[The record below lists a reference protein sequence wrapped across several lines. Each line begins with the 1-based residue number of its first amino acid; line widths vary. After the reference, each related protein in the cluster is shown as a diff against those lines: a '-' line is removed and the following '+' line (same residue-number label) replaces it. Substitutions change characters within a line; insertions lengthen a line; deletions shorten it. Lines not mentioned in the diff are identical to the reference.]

1 MKTKA
6 IRRFVS
12 LALTLVM
19 VLGML
24 PTTVW
29 AAVAHD
35 APKWGEAM
43 ANAAGRTAEAVRVKL
58 LHSANGPSRETSGG
72 QNDSAHLWICN
83 TGTGLAT
90 TQLYNAYGSVN
101 NSAAG
106 AVYDLASNTLSLTN
120 YNGVGTFLEARAMGE
135 DFTIRLAGS
144 SELDVLLVYGAG
156 YGGSLHIVGDGSLT
170 VNGAGNAARFLNSDP
185 QNPIYEDGLRLYAGG
200 GSAKLTVSAAS
211 ALTVRGYNNG
221 EAIAVKNTTDASG
234 GIDGNLSSGTVRR
247 TSPRVGP
254 VQAQPENPQTENPEY
269 ETTTF
274 HFLCEKDS
282 RLYGVQQFPTHYSI
296 YELTKTETG
305 YTYGA
310 RVATL
315 TSEEAIAEA
324 GYRIICEEGRYIYEV
339 VDGTGA
345 PLSVVSFTPTG
356 AGRPAIR
363 TDSLANGIVGVAYSA
378 ALSAEPSADGKA
390 ITWSASGLPDGLTLN
405 GTTGAISGTPTAA
418 GTYSVVVTASEADGG
433 IASASFTI
441 LVRETVINTES
452 LPNALQ
458 NAEYSA
464 ALSAT
469 GAVGG
474 AITWSI
480 ASGGLPAGL
489 TLIAATGVISG
500 TPTAKGASTFT
511 VTATEEG
518 GGTAAKELTL
528 TVASSVTVT
537 YAPNGGTWSDSTTND
552 KKVVA
557 AEGGTISLAEGPRR
571 EDFTFAGWKCTAPE
585 ASQACG
591 YIYEAGCPFTV
602 SESVT
607 FTAQWERPLTVTY
620 TGPVVLCWATLYG
633 VSGEQKTTLWSG
645 ALTSSIQV
653 DMLSLR
659 GRSYDSLELVAPVD
673 GSSTAIATYT
683 PSGGNKVTQETG
695 AVTLT
700 RSLEYAVLNGVTV
713 TGLTKGSDYTVGKI
727 MHGTCSLSADYL
739 PCLVSANGTYTV
751 GLAGVKGSEKYGSYD
766 WSVEYTGLA
775 LSDAGMLTIDPAA
788 IAQTVAVSGTVT
800 VDQGSGSSKPS
811 GVIVTATQ
819 IVGGVARSVSA
830 ATKYENGTT
839 KYTLHLIPGTEAT
852 FTASYQGQQLSVT
865 DGATLTGSGVTNG
878 RTHNLDALSNL
889 LTVTITPGTAGMT
902 DAEKA
907 LADSYLQNLVRKS
920 SRSWDPDS
928 TVTVKS
934 GGKSWSE
941 GISVTGIS
949 GTTRSCNLDF
959 IETANTTL
967 TVSAN
972 VPGLAAT
979 SGSVELTDS
988 RAKVKFTPAL
998 IPGVVVTL
1006 SATRGADVFT
1016 AWYDGSGNYIG
1027 KSETFGLC
1035 SDRNAHGI
1043 PCPTGATGT
1052 FTVVLLPASYDGCV
1066 ENLAYSALPAG
1077 AELTHWDT
1085 ALTPDGVT
1093 KLSAFD
1099 LSAAA
1104 SENAAFVTKPGSTLT
1119 ASAQS
1124 FSSESDLIAFT
1135 GRIGLDDGCKNGRLI
1150 ELYANMGNSVHDS
1163 ASSSVPRW
1171 LVINGTSYLL
1181 PGTQSSGDYHIDLS
1195 AYNIPL
1201 PCDYTLY
1208 CSPGSVLWEMAVS
1221 LSADV
1226 TYNTGTNAYR
1236 QLIGRAV
1243 VEKPD
1248 AYITTLSSYV
1258 CDEQITVEGTAAA
1271 NRSVTIY
1278 DNNVIVGTATADRY
1292 GDWAAIITLAG
1303 TDARYVTVHSIHSV
1317 GETGV
1322 MSDEITVFHQPGGAQ
1337 LTGFTM
1343 SYTGDE
1349 GRKTVNVGDTYTTGS
1364 GGIRDVSFAVTVKNP
1379 EQLEVLTEG
1388 FNSKVTVKVY
1398 TNDGQI
1404 RFVPATEGPSG
1415 TFVATVGD
1423 LPALVSGAEAMML
1436 PITKT
1441 NPVTDGG
1448 LTIDEGTVEYVH
1460 DLLGQVLDQYNRDNH
1475 TAYTGFSDIW
1485 VNSTP
1490 GELAFMQDGSGNVT
1504 VTAGTASPSQLA
1516 DVKAKM
1522 DETNASLAGSGM
1534 TIEGAAV
1541 QTQNGYDDNSGVA
1554 ATVRAMAAQNR
1565 TVSGTASLITE
1576 QCFFSE
1582 LQTLLYDFRK
1592 TLGLGAEVSMQ
1603 SGSFDLSDAAAADGD
1618 AFLVLS
1624 LSGSGYDISVAYIA
1638 STDSRFYM
1646 RSITAT
1652 FHDSFTGF
1660 PAGFAAATS
1669 RDGAFTVQQSLV
1681 LAREKPMTPY
1691 ERAQLEAQQEAL
1703 KNSWIT
1709 KFINNCRTEDGY
1721 GMLHLELV
1729 IGLFQHVLAST
1740 VGAALTVVDG
1750 FNTLNHMSE
1759 TCQNRYRELRK
1770 FRDDLDEL
1778 KQHPCYQVMK
1788 PTRRSI
1794 CEGLYQK
1801 YVDEADMCSTIQ
1813 ALTGMAVMVCI
1824 STSIVSAAVTV
1835 TGCLPASAVSL
1846 VSGSAGYF
1854 IGNYGQ
1860 IWADNLFTKASD
1872 AYQNCWMITAQ
1883 FIRITAQE
1891 YEGDDCKG
1899 EKKKKKDGI
1908 NGKTIMGN
1916 VFDPSGIVYEGVLE
1930 NPVEGATVMLY
1941 YAADGSGNIPTD
1953 GSGEKNTAGAAANAT
1968 QLKTASGVRSLTPD
1982 DPVQTTGAVGL
1993 YQWFVPEGLWF
2004 VTAEKGG
2011 LTGNSN
2017 GDKAATV
2024 SKSVGIATALLPV
2037 LPPQLDVNIP
2047 LVDNAVP
2054 YVTGVQYTTDGI
2066 YVTFSKYMVDTGGG
2080 TDSALTGSNYT
2091 LMNDTTPIT
2100 ITGVSAVEQGST
2112 PANRGT
2118 PTTTYTRTVKLTTS
2132 EPLTAGTNVT
2142 LTVAPWVTSYAGVP
2156 MGTAYSSGGTARA
2169 PQQLAAPV
2177 FSGAKSTGEAF
2188 SGPTVTALMNRGSAL
2203 TISAEDSAAIY
2214 YTTDGTEPE
2223 VAENGTPSGTT
2234 KRYTGPIAVSGSMT
2248 VKAIAVKLGYITSGA
2263 ATATITQRA
2272 VGTLSDGTPVSANT
2286 SPSSNPSQNG
2296 SGGSGG
2302 GSSTSTVPVTGS
2314 AGSVDLGVKVSNGT
2328 AQLDSLSDADVAK
2341 LVGTDGGNAN
2351 VVMDLS
2357 NLGDKVNT
2365 VSLPAASVTKL
2376 SNALEAHE
2384 GNDSLTIKTAN
2395 GTVKLNENALS
2406 AAANAGS
2413 TGDVALT
2420 IKNVGANTLS
2430 TSERAALGGG
2440 EAEAVYTLG
2449 LTSNGRDVGT
2459 LGGGFAAA
2467 ELPFTAGAEKDALGY
2482 RVYRLNDDGTATLVP
2497 SAVHDGV
2504 VTVRSDRLAK
2514 LAVVYE
2520 PLTERFDDVSAGAYY
2535 SDAVL
2540 WALANGITNGMG
2552 DGRFAPDEPCSR
2564 VQIVTFL
2571 WRAAGCPKPKHATS
2585 GFSDVPDDAWY
2596 SEAVAWAVENGI
2608 TNGMGDGRF
2617 GVDEACTRAQV
2628 MTMLYR
2634 MDGGEAAA
2642 SAAFTDVAS
2651 GQWYSAAIA
2660 WAAANG
2666 ITNGVGDGR
2675 FGVDEPCTRGQI
2687 VTMLYRWFTK

>member
-12 LALTLVM
+12 LALTLAM
-19 VLGML
+19 ALTLL
-24 PTTVW
+24 PVPAW

-43 ANAAGRTAEAVRVKL
+43 ANAAGRTAETVRVKL
-58 LHSANGPSRETSGG
+58 LHSANGPSRDTSGG

-144 SELDVLLVYGAG
+144 SALDVLLVYGAG

-221 EAIAVKNTTDASG
+221 EAIAVKNTTDVSG

-254 VQAQPENPQTENPEY
+254 VQAQPENATDGTAN
-269 ETTTF
+269 F
-274 HFLCEKDS
+274 AFLCEKGTS
-282 RLYGVQQFPTHYSI
+282 LYGVQQSTYYNNGIPVSQYAI
-296 YELTKTETG
+296 YHLTKTETG

-310 RVATL
+310 RVVTL
-315 TSEEAIAEA
+315 ASEEAIAEA
-324 GYRIICEEGRYIYEV
+324 GYSIIYEEGRYIYEV

-345 PLSVVSFTPTG
+345 PLSTVSFTPT
-356 AGRPAIR
+356 AQAANAPEITKTTLNPAYLGR
-363 TDSLANGIVGVAYSA
+363 DYSDTLTA
-378 ALSAEPSADGKA
+378 TPHTEGKA
-390 ITWSASGLPDGLTLN
+390 ITWSLNSGTLPDGLTLESN
-405 GTTGAISGTPTAA
+405 GQLSGTPTKA
-418 GTYSVVVTASEADGG
+418 GRFSFRVQASEADNDTPAFAQYTLSVTAPTITTTALHGLEG
-433 IASASFTI
+433 ASFQPIT
-441 LVRETVINTES
+441 L
-452 LPNALQ
+452 
-458 NAEYSA
+458 A
-464 ALSAT
+464 ATPSN
-469 GAVGG
+469 GG
-474 AITWSI
+474 AITW
-480 ASGGLPAGL
+480 
-489 TLIAATGVISG
+489 AATGLPEGLALNETTGVLSRADG
-500 TPTAKGASTFT
+500 AADGKPEKGNYNII
-511 VTATEEG
+511 VTAAEAG
-518 GGTAAKELTL
+518 GGIASKTLTLSIVEARTAAYEL
-528 TVASSVTVT
+528 
-537 YAPNGGTWSDSTTND
+537 NGGTGASGVSYDPVAVASGEVIALPAAPTKND
-552 KKVVA
+552 EKGA
-557 AEGGTISLAEGPRR
+557 L
-571 EDFTFAGWKCTAPE
+571 DFAGWKVTSVG
-585 ASQACG
+585 ASSFG
-591 YIYEAGCPFTV
+591 YTYNAGNAFTLD
-602 SESVT
+602 EDVT

-620 TGPVVLCWATLYG
+620 TGPAVACWATLYG
-633 VSGEQKTTLWSG
+633 VSGGQKTTLWSG
-645 ALTSSIQV
+645 VLTSSIEADKQ
-653 DMLSLR
+653 SLR

-673 GSSTAIATYT
+673 GSSTTIAAYT
-683 PSGGNKVTQETG
+683 PSGDNKVTQETG
-695 AVTLT
+695 AVELT
-700 RSLEYAVLNGVTV
+700 GGTYAVLNGVTV
-713 TGLTKGSDYTVGKI
+713 TGLTEGTDYTVGKI
-727 MHGTCSLSADYL
+727 MHGTRPLSAGYL

-751 GLAGVKGSEKYGSYD
+751 ELAGVKGSEKYGSYD
-766 WSVEYTGLA
+766 WSVEYSGLT
-775 LSDAGMLTIDPAA
+775 LPDTGMLTINPAA
-788 IAQTVAVSGTVT
+788 ITQTVAVSGTVT

-830 ATKYENGTT
+830 ATKPENGTT
-839 KYTLHLIPGTEAT
+839 KYTLHLIPGKETT
-852 FTASYQGQQLSVT
+852 FSASYQGQQLSITSGGTLAVASDATSVT
-865 DGATLTGSGVTNG
+865 HD
-878 RTHNLDALSNL
+878 LSAISNQ
-889 LTVTITPGTAGMT
+889 LTVTITPDTAGMT
-902 DAEKA
+902 ETEKT
-907 LADSYLQNLVRKS
+907 LADSYLQNLVRNS

-934 GGKSWSE
+934 GGKNWSE

-949 GTTRSCNLDF
+949 GATRSYSLDF
-959 IETANTTL
+959 ISSNSADL

-972 VPGLAAT
+972 VPGLAAMSNNVT
-979 SGSVELTDS
+979 LASS
-988 RAKVKFTPAL
+988 RAEVAFTPAL

-1035 SDRNAHGI
+1035 SDRNAYGI
-1043 PCPTGATGT
+1043 PCPTGAAGT

-1077 AELTHWDT
+1077 AELTHWSAMLT
-1085 ALTPDGVT
+1085 AGRVT
-1093 KLSAFD
+1093 DIGSYS

-1150 ELYANMGNSVHDS
+1150 ELHANMGNSVHDS
-1163 ASSSVPRW
+1163 ASSSVPRR
-1171 LVINGTSYLL
+1171 LVINGTSYVL
-1181 PGTQSSGDYHIDLS
+1181 PGTQSSGDYRIDLS

-1226 TYNTGTNAYR
+1226 TYNTGTKAYR

-1258 CDEQITVEGTAAA
+1258 CDKQITVEGTAAA

-1278 DNNVIVGTATADRY
+1278 DNDVVVGTATADRY
-1292 GDWAAIITLAG
+1292 GDWTAIITLAG

-1317 GETGV
+1317 SATGV
-1322 MSDEITVFHQPGGAQ
+1322 MSDGITVFHQPGGAQ

-1364 GGIRDVSFAVTVKNP
+1364 GGIRSVSFAVTVKNP

-1460 DLLGQVLDQYNRDNH
+1460 SLLNQVLGQYNLQNG
-1475 TAYTGFSDIW
+1475 TTYTGFSQIW
-1485 VNSTP
+1485 EHSTP
-1490 GELAFMQDGSGNVT
+1490 GKVAFMQDGSGNLT
-1504 VTAGTASPSQLA
+1504 VTAGTATDSQLA

-1603 SGSFDLSDAAAADGD
+1603 SGSLDLDNVAGGGD
-1618 AFLVLS
+1618 AFFVLS

-1660 PAGFAAATS
+1660 PASFAAATS

-1703 KNSWIT
+1703 ENSWIT

-1721 GMLHLELV
+1721 GMLHLESV
-1729 IGLFQHVLAST
+1729 ISLSQSLLAST
-1740 VGAALTVVDG
+1740 VGAGLTIWDG
-1750 FNTLNHMSE
+1750 MGSVFKLFGDYHERQEELN
-1759 TCQNRYRELRK
+1759 K
-1770 FRDDLDEL
+1770 FWKDLDEL
-1778 KQHPCYQVMK
+1778 KQHPCYQAMN

-1801 YVDEADMCSTIQ
+1801 YVDEANACSTIMMLTEL
-1813 ALTGMAVMVCI
+1813 ALAVCV
-1824 STSIVSAAVTV
+1824 STSIISALVTISGGLPAAAV
-1835 TGCLPASAVSL
+1835 SI
-1846 VSGSAGYF
+1846 VSGAAGFY
-1854 IGNYGQ
+1854 IAKYGQ
-1860 IWADNLFTKASD
+1860 IWADDLFFKASD
-1872 AYQNCWMITAQ
+1872 AYQQCYMKTAQ
-1883 FIRITAQE
+1883 FIRVTAQE

-1899 EKKKKKDGI
+1899 EKKKKRDGI

-1930 NPVEGATVMLY
+1930 NPVEGATVTLY
-1941 YAADGSGNIPTD
+1941 YAADGNETASGIIKETSL
-1953 GSGEKNTAGAAANAT
+1953 GSGTPTRTPT
-1968 QLKTASGVRSLTPD
+1968 QLLTASGVRGLTPN
-1982 DPVQTTGAVGL
+1982 DPVQVTGADGL

-2011 LTGNSN
+2011 LTGDSN
-2017 GDKAATV
+2017 RDSAATV
-2024 SKSVGIATALLPV
+2024 SGSVGNGTVTATKLLPV

-2047 LVDNAVP
+2047 LVDTAVP

-2066 YVTFSKYMVDTGGG
+2066 YVTFSKYMVDSGNSA
-2080 TDSALTGSNYT
+2080 DSVLTSSNYT
-2091 LMNDTTPIT
+2091 LMN
-2100 ITGVSAVEQGST
+2100 
-2112 PANRGT
+2112 
-2118 PTTTYTRTVKLTTS
+2118 
-2132 EPLTAGTNVT
+2132 
-2142 LTVAPWVTSYAGVP
+2142 
-2156 MGTAYSSGGTARA
+2156 
-2169 PQQLAAPV
+2169 
-2177 FSGAKSTGEAF
+2177 
-2188 SGPTVTALMNRGSAL
+2188 
-2203 TISAEDSAAIY
+2203 
-2214 YTTDGTEPE
+2214 GTEP
-2223 VAENGTPSGTT
+2223 V
-2234 KRYTGPIAVSGSMT
+2234 
-2248 VKAIAVKLGYITSGA
+2248 
-2263 ATATITQRA
+2263 
-2272 VGTLSDGTPVSANT
+2272 
-2286 SPSSNPSQNG
+2286 
-2296 SGGSGG
+2296 
-2302 GSSTSTVPVTGS
+2302 
-2314 AGSVDLGVKVSNGT
+2314 
-2328 AQLDSLSDADVAK
+2328 
-2341 LVGTDGGNAN
+2341 
-2351 VVMDLS
+2351 
-2357 NLGDKVNT
+2357 
-2365 VSLPAASVTKL
+2365 
-2376 SNALEAHE
+2376 
-2384 GNDSLTIKTAN
+2384 
-2395 GTVKLNENALS
+2395 
-2406 AAANAGS
+2406 
-2413 TGDVALT
+2413 
-2420 IKNVGANTLS
+2420 
-2430 TSERAALGGG
+2430 
-2440 EAEAVYTLG
+2440 
-2449 LTSNGRDVGT
+2449 
-2459 LGGGFAAA
+2459 
-2467 ELPFTAGAEKDALGY
+2467 
-2482 RVYRLNDDGTATLVP
+2482 
-2497 SAVHDGV
+2497 
-2504 VTVRSDRLAK
+2504 
-2514 LAVVYE
+2514 
-2520 PLTERFDDVSAGAYY
+2520 
-2535 SDAVL
+2535 
-2540 WALANGITNGMG
+2540 
-2552 DGRFAPDEPCSR
+2552 
-2564 VQIVTFL
+2564 
-2571 WRAAGCPKPKHATS
+2571 
-2585 GFSDVPDDAWY
+2585 
-2596 SEAVAWAVENGI
+2596 
-2608 TNGMGDGRF
+2608 
-2617 GVDEACTRAQV
+2617 
-2628 MTMLYR
+2628 
-2634 MDGGEAAA
+2634 
-2642 SAAFTDVAS
+2642 
-2651 GQWYSAAIA
+2651 
-2660 WAAANG
+2660 
-2666 ITNGVGDGR
+2666 
-2675 FGVDEPCTRGQI
+2675 
-2687 VTMLYRWFTK
+2687 